1 MEVEDEVDKCDDEKF
16 MLEVTEVCDDVMYEE
31 ELYLPLF
38 GSSRAVPPVNDTELG
53 KLADT

>member
-1 MEVEDEVDKCDDEKF
+1 
-16 MLEVTEVCDDVMYEE
+16 MLEVTEVWDDVMYEE

-38 GSSRAVPPVNDTELG
+38 GSSRVEPPVNDTELG